1 MGNKYGLVGKIIAIG
16 IPIVVLIIFCYCFW
30 FYSRDLCYSCSS
42 CCLCCYL
49 PNNTIIKNIVSFLK
63 YEKTNKQIFEE
74 NCIICLKNIKI
85 VKIIEGNVETK
96 EKIELIMKKKI
107 TKIFYLKM
115 KKIKIKI

>member
-1 MGNKYGLVGKIIAIG
+1 M
-16 IPIVVLIIFCYCFW
+16 

-49 PNNTIIKNIVSFLK
+49 PNNTNLKNIVSFLK
-63 YEKTNKQIFEE
+63 YQKTNKQIFEE
-74 NCIICLKNIKI
+74 NCIICLKNLKI

>member
-1 MGNKYGLVGKIIAIG
+1 MGIFDTMVRIIVIS
-16 IPIVVLIIFCYCFW
+16 IFVFLFVLCIICNIICKC
-30 FYSRDLCYSCSS
+30 RKCS
-42 CCLCCYL
+42 YL
-49 PNNTIIKNIVSFLK
+49 PNNTNLKNIVSFLK
-63 YEKTNKQIFEE
+63 FEKTNKQIFEE
-74 NCIICLKNIKI
+74 NCIICLKNLKI